1 MTDLIQE
8 SFVNVKHWL
17 QQTDR
22 FMGDEPVPILLVDIK
37 TDLESS
43 RAVSYVV
50 AKVGV

>member
-1 MTDLIQE
+1 LADAIQE

-17 QQTDR
+17 QQIDR
-22 FMGDEPVPILLVDIK
+22 FMGDEPVPILLVGNK

-43 RAVSYVV
+43 RAVDYVV